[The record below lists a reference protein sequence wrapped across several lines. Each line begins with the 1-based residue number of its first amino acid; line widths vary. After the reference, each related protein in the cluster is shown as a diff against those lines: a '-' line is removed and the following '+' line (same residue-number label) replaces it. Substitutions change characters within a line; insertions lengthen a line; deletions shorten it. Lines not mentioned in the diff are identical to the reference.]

1 MLEQRRASPIRAPSF
16 LNTGRE
22 KRTRNHLG
30 KLFFF
35 SPNLCMFTAVSLKE
49 YTQPQLWKTESR
61 RSKETQPK
69 HRQSSLSTNTQQ
81 VAATKENVG
90 DFSRDHWPDLGEAVN
105 FFMQLLLKKNV
116 QPLKLQHS
124 NCHEL
129 VVSGKE
135 KAAFPCTIYPQNFP
149 GTSVSILKTTDIL

>member
-49 YTQPQLWKTESR
+49 YTQPQLWEDRKQEKQRDTA
-61 RSKETQPK
+61 KTQPIKLVHK
-69 HRQSSLSTNTQQ
+69 HPI
-81 VAATKENVG
+81 G
-90 DFSRDHWPDLGEAVN
+90 G
-105 FFMQLLLKKNV
+105 
-116 QPLKLQHS
+116 S
-124 NCHEL
+124 NQ
-129 VVSGKE
+129 GKR
-135 KAAFPCTIYPQNFP
+135 
-149 GTSVSILKTTDIL
+149 

>member
-35 SPNLCMFTAVSLKE
+35 FLQIYVCSQLFLWKSTPSLNCG
-49 YTQPQLWKTESR
+49 KTESR

-69 HRQSSLSTNTQQ
+69 HRQSSLSTNIQQ

-105 FFMQLLLKKNV
+105 FFMHLLLKKNV

-124 NCHEL
+124 HCQEL

-135 KAAFPCTIYPQNFP
+135 KA
-149 GTSVSILKTTDIL
+149 VSHILSTPRTFHVQA